1 MVIPNK
7 STIAEE
13 EIEVPYGRQVRDSSS
28 TAMDERDRSRERDTD
43 GESSALSPPMGLT
56 GLSGLSARFK
66 TDDDEPRNS
75 GDDYFEKMSYG
86 RASVASDRSNSKM
99 GGGEDGDKLRRDYE
113 FKIATMQS
121 RIAGL
126 ERDLE
131 NADERHKSSKDEGA
145 RVRQL
150 EEELSEFRRRADE
163 HAHAMRSLQK
173 ELEELRED
181 RARDREL
188 ETRRRQ
194 QDEDELQILRQR
206 CEELEE
212 ERSTGQGGAD
222 PQIVDQLR
230 TDMEGLMVELSDLSR
245 RNDELMMGKDADLA
259 VIQNLDSQLKEYKR
273 KYEQA
278 KTELRSVK
286 ATSQLF
292 LQPPKTDDQLPM
304 SPDGA
309 ILDIHVTAFVSSMDS
324 LLTAGRTNSPTRVL
338 TPMKA
343 LVNAVSAIVEDVR
356 QYERKPRSANV
367 DLEVLRSLRERAEA
381 TLSNLVQA
389 TRTHATSS
397 GMAPVSLLDAAASH
411 VSSTITEIGKL
422 AFIRKATQAEQEQFA
437 PSTSSLN
444 TTATN
449 GYAPSLRSVDEQ
461 RSQQQSRSTGS
472 RRDDLRKQT
481 SKKATFEDER
491 RGFSDPS
498 SSDGSSPPPIFDRP
512 PTSGLLSDDSA
523 VAEGPEDAWNELKVR
538 SH

>member
-1 MVIPNK
+1 MATLPTSRFKDLSSDVYFELARRYPDFKDEEGTRRGPTPESTYDDYPAPDFPRQQAVPQNTRRPSQDTVSPIPQRRRPSEDEYGRPRDDLSGPDSSYSSSSRRKPSQDATNTFERRSRPSQDTTVGRRSEDRVADREFLTRRPSESVSVASDSTTSNMQSATSGMVIPNK

-43 GESSALSPPMGLT
+43 GESSAMSPPMGLT

-86 RASVASDRSNSKM
+86 RASVTSDRSNSKM
-99 GGGEDGDKLRRDYE
+99 GGGEDGDRLRRDYE

-121 RIAGL
+121 KIAGL
-126 ERDLE
+126 ERELE
-131 NADERHKSSKDEGA
+131 NADERHQSSKDEGA

-163 HAHAMRSLQK
+163 HAHVTRSLQK

-181 RARDREL
+181 RSRDREL

-212 ERSTGQGGAD
+212 ERGSGQGGVCAVSSLKSSQLTRPQAD
-222 PQIVDQLR
+222 PQIMDQLR
-230 TDMEGLMVELSDLSR
+230 NDMEGLMVELSDLSR

-286 ATSQLF
+286 GETKISR
-292 LQPPKTDDQLPM
+292 PK
-304 SPDGA
+304 
-309 ILDIHVTAFVSSMDS
+309 
-324 LLTAGRTNSPTRVL
+324 
-338 TPMKA
+338 
-343 LVNAVSAIVEDVR
+343 
-356 QYERKPRSANV
+356 
-367 DLEVLRSLRERAEA
+367 
-381 TLSNLVQA
+381 
-389 TRTHATSS
+389 
-397 GMAPVSLLDAAASH
+397 
-411 VSSTITEIGKL
+411 
-422 AFIRKATQAEQEQFA
+422 
-437 PSTSSLN
+437 
-444 TTATN
+444 
-449 GYAPSLRSVDEQ
+449 
-461 RSQQQSRSTGS
+461 
-472 RRDDLRKQT
+472 
-481 SKKATFEDER
+481 
-491 RGFSDPS
+491 
-498 SSDGSSPPPIFDRP
+498 DR
-512 PTSGLLSDDSA
+512 
-523 VAEGPEDAWNELKVR
+523 
-538 SH
+538 